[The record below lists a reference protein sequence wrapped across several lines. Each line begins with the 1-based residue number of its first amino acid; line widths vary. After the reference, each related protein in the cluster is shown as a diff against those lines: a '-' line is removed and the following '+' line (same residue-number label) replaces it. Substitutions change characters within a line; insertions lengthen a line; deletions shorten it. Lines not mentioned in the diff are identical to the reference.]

1 MSGFQSSFIHNNYSG
16 QLVSAY
22 SLFSFF
28 FLEILNLNLT
38 FAVCRNRDCKSIGWR
53 NKRDTHSVLEEVFL
67 GTVRDVGKM
76 SQAEQSS
83 GLLCRHFFVND
94 Q

>member
-1 MSGFQSSFIHNNYSG
+1 MSGFQASFIHKNCCG
-16 QLVSAY
+16 QLLSAY
-22 SLFSFF
+22 SFFFS
-28 FLEILNLNLT
+28 FLEILDLNLT
-38 FAVCRNRDCKSIGWR
+38 FAVCRKRDCKFIGWR
-53 NKRDTHSVLEEVFL
+53 NKRDTQSVLEEVFL

-83 GLLCRHFFVND
+83 GLVCRHFLVNY